1 MIALLQRVRC
11 AHVEVAGETVGA
23 IDQGLLV
30 LLGVERGDDD
40 SKAKR
45 LAERV
50 AGYRIFS
57 DSDDKMNLSL
67 RDIGGSALVVSQFTL
82 VADTRK
88 GLRPSFSDAADPQT
102 GECLY
107 LAFVAALAAQGVTVA
122 TGRFRADMQVHLI
135 NDGPVTLT
143 LRQ

>member
-1 MIALLQRVRC
+1 MIALLQRVRK

-30 LLGVERGDDD
+30 LFGVERGDDD
-40 SKAKR
+40 SKVQR

-50 AGYRIFS
+50 VCYRIFS

-67 RDIGGSALVVSQFTL
+67 RDVGGSVLVVSQFTL
-82 VADTRK
+82 AADTRK
-88 GLRPSFSDAADPQT
+88 GLRPSFSDAADPET
-102 GECLY
+102 GERLY
-107 LAFVAALAAQGVTVA
+107 LAFVAALAVLGVTVA